1 MDCSAALPTR
11 LVSGRVLRLG
21 VREVWCRAM
30 TKERVDFSNGKS
42 DTVTI
47 TVDRAT
53 ADVFVR
59 APLGERE
66 DFHAAEDRVVRAFAE
81 ALKRG

>member
-1 MDCSAALPTR
+1 
-11 LVSGRVLRLG
+11 
-21 VREVWCRAM
+21 M
-30 TKERVDFSNGKS
+30 TEERVDFSNGKS

-59 APLGERE
+59 VPLGHDE
-66 DFHAAEDRVVRAFAE
+66 DYYSAENRIAQAFAE

>member
-1 MDCSAALPTR
+1 M
-11 LVSGRVLRLG
+11 RLG
-21 VREVWCRAM
+21 VREVWGR
-30 TKERVDFSNGKS
+30 TVTEERVDFSNGKS

-59 APLGERE
+59 APLSERE